1 MSCPSCGAAAVE
13 GSRFCATCG
22 QPLVTRSDER
32 RVATVLFADLVGF
45 TSLSE
50 SADPEQIKNLVD
62 TCFELLVRDITTFG
76 GRVDKIVGD
85 AIIALFGAP
94 LAHEDDAERAV
105 RAALRMQATL
115 AVYRADAD
123 VPVHVRIGVNTGE
136 VLVGA
141 LRAGGD
147 YTAMGDV
154 VNTAQRLQ
162 VAAEPGAVVVGG
174 ATHAAT
180 HEMIAYRAIDAIDAK
195 GRDEL
200 VEAWVALEPLL
211 PPGHR
216 PRRVQTPFVG
226 RDAELGVLG
235 HAVEA
240 AVERRRAHLLLLV
253 GEAGVGKSR
262 LAEQTA
268 QLARERHGALVF
280 EGRCV
285 PYGEAN
291 VWWPV
296 AEAIRQACGLTSDDP
311 LPTATLGCAAA
322 VAHALD
328 LPPDASEAKRVV
340 NGLLY
345 LMGYEVTLRE
355 IDPQRAR
362 EEATRAVLAFI
373 EGATTRQPVVVVLSD
388 LHWADPL
395 VLDMLGAL
403 IDRLSRQRFA
413 LIATAR
419 EALTEHWTIPSGRHN
434 TIVVNLDPLDRAATG
449 ELLDALVPLD
459 VSAEVRAALLDR
471 SGGNPFFLEELVALV
486 GDSELAGSALLS
498 GVGSGALGDLPDTLR
513 GLVAARIDGLTGLE
527 RCTVEDAAVW
537 GRSGPVEALVKMA
550 EAMRSSPDLSPVL
563 TGLTDK
569 DILRI
574 DGGHWVFRS
583 DLIREVAYG
592 TLTKADR
599 ARRHYGIAAYLSR
612 AVPDRANA
620 DERLVDVVA
629 YHYGAAAELTVGL
642 GPLEGVPAK
651 VTALSL
657 DWLEEAARR
666 AEVAQTLP
674 VAERLYSQALRLISS
689 EPSTRRVHLLLGRAA
704 VEAKMRAIPAARADV
719 DEARSDALALGDEA
733 GVARSLLV
741 RGEVERDNG
750 DLLASV
756 ATLAEAV
763 EHFRSLGDIAGVGAA
778 MREIGMAQIFLGA
791 NDEAEASIRM
801 ALAASREAADRRGE
815 AWALQHLAW
824 ISFVQGRSAEA
835 ESRLA
840 RAAETFTELGDA
852 GGLGWATGLLA
863 FVRFNQG
870 NLDEARAL
878 GEQVLVDARQRGDRW
893 GEGMMLLLSAGVALW
908 SGRAPAAVSFA
919 REAHTLFHAIG
930 DHFGQAQS
938 LASLGRCLVAAGQ
951 IDEGM
956 ALLQTAYEDGM
967 ADSLADEDRF
977 TLVAGLAGAAVAI
990 GEPSIA
996 LEALDRVRDPD
1007 DDRLGLGSVE
1017 RVVANGLALLQAG
1030 RVTEAV
1036 GELRASAEGAADVA
1050 PSAYAQS
1057 ALALALA
1064 AAGEHDEVLALAAE
1078 VEQGGHST
1086 YLDRLTAGMAAG
1098 LVLARDGDEAAIIEL
1113 GALVELVDPLQDE
1126 VAKAL
1131 ARLAEAA
1138 AHELLGLPSA
1148 DEASHVATARF
1159 AALGLTGDGWRT
1171 AIDLVL
1177 QPEIA
1182 TV

>member
-1 MSCPSCGAAAVE
+1 MSCPSCGVAAVE

-22 QPLVTRSDER
+22 QPLVSRSDER

-50 SADPEQIKNLVD
+50 TADPEKIKNLVD
-62 TCFELLVRDITTFG
+62 ACFELLVRDVTTFG

-115 AVYRADAD
+115 AGYRIDAD

-174 ATHAAT
+174 ATYAAT

-200 VEAWVALEPLL
+200 VEAWVAIEPLL

-216 PRRVQTPFVG
+216 PRRSQTPFVG
-226 RDAELGVLG
+226 RDVELGVLG
-235 HAVEA
+235 HAIEA
-240 AVERRRAHLLLLV
+240 AVDRGRAHLLLLV

-296 AEAIRQACGLTSDDP
+296 AEAIRHACGLASDDP
-311 LPTATLGCAAA
+311 LPGATLACAEA
-322 VAHALD
+322 VAHSLAQPRD
-328 LPPDASEAKRVV
+328 DAEVKRVV

-362 EEATRAVLAFI
+362 EEATRAVLTFI
-373 EGATTRQPVVVVLSD
+373 EGATRLQPVVVVLSD

-434 TIVVNLDPLDRAATG
+434 TVVVNLDPLDRVATG
-449 ELLDALVPLD
+449 ELFDALVPLE
-459 VSAEVRAALLDR
+459 VSVEIRNALLDR

-486 GDSELAGSALLS
+486 GDSELAS
-498 GVGSGALGDLPDTLR
+498 GEQLAGAAAGALSDLPDTLR
-513 GLVAARIDGLTGLE
+513 GLVAARIDGLTPLE
-527 RCTVEDAAVW
+527 RCTLEDAAVW
-537 GRSGPVEALVKMA
+537 GRSGPVQALEKMA
-550 EAMRSSPDLSPVL
+550 EGMRDTPDLGPVL
-563 TGLTDK
+563 TGLADK

-574 DGGHWVFRS
+574 EDGHWVFRS

-599 ARRHYGIAAYLSR
+599 ARRHYGIAAYMSR
-612 AVPDRANA
+612 SVAQRVDVG
-620 DERLVDVVA
+620 ERVVDVVA
-629 YHYGAAAELTVGL
+629 YHYGAAAELAVGL
-642 GPLEGVPAK
+642 GPLEGVPVS
-651 VTALSL
+651 VTGLAL

-674 VAERLYSQALRLISS
+674 VAERLYSQALRLMPT
-689 EPSTRRVHLLLGRAA
+689 EPSARRVHLLLGRAGI
-704 VEAKMRAIPAARADV
+704 EAKMRAMPAARADV
-719 DEARSDALALGDEA
+719 DEARADAVTLGDE
-733 GVARSLLV
+733 GGLARSMLV

-750 DLLASV
+750 ELAAAV

-763 EHFRSLGDIAGVGAA
+763 EHFRTLGDIAGVGAA

-791 NDEAEASIRM
+791 NDDAEASIRA
-801 ALAASREAADRRGE
+801 ALAASREADDHRGE

-852 GGLGWATGLLA
+852 GGLGWANGLLA

-870 NLDEARAL
+870 NLDEARRL
-878 GEQVLVDARQRGDRW
+878 GEQVLVEARQRGDRW

-908 SGRAPAAVSFA
+908 SGRAPAAVAFA
-919 REAHTLFHAIG
+919 REAHVLFHAIG

-938 LASLGRCLVAAGQ
+938 LASLGRCLVAAG
-951 IDEGM
+951 DVTEGM
-956 ALLQTAYEDGM
+956 AMLRTAYEDGM
-967 ADSLADEDRF
+967 VGSSVDEERF
-977 TLVAGLAGAAVAI
+977 TLVAGLAAAAVAV
-990 GEPSIA
+990 GEPAVA
-996 LEALDRVRDPD
+996 LEALDRVRAEDT
-1007 DDRLGLGSVE
+1007 DRLGIGSVE
-1017 RVVANGLALLQAG
+1017 RIVASGLALLQVG

-1036 GELRASAEGAADVA
+1036 GELRDSAEGAADIS

-1057 ALALALA
+1057 ALAFALA
-1064 AAGEHDEVLALAAE
+1064 AAGERDEVFALAGE
-1078 VEQGGHST
+1078 VERGERST
-1086 YLDRLTAGMAAG
+1086 YLDRLTAGIATG
-1098 LVLARDGDEAAIIEL
+1098 LVLARDGDEAAIAQL
-1113 GALVELVDPLQDE
+1113 GALVDLADSLEDE

-1138 AHELLGLPSA
+1138 AHELLGLSA
-1148 DEASHVATARF
+1148 GEATHLALTRF
-1159 AALGLTGDGWRT
+1159 EALGLTGEGWRT
-1171 AIDLVL
+1171 AIQLVL